1 MDKPKIKILILGSS
15 GMLGNALLRYF
26 SAYEGIEVFGTVRT
40 AEMIECMPTEQHTR
54 IIADIDVG
62 HDEHLFEVFTEV
74 RPDVVV
80 NCIGVV
86 KQLSGATDPL
96 ITIPVNSMLPHRL
109 AKLCTALRA
118 RLVHLGTDC
127 VFSGGKGNYLE
138 SDVPD
143 ATDLYGRSKLLGEV
157 DYLNA
162 LTLRTSLIGHELNS
176 SRSLVDWFLS
186 QEGSVKGYRQ
196 AIFSGLPTVE
206 IARVIHEFVLPNQD
220 LRGVYHLSV
229 DSISKFDLLSLVA
242 KVYNKD
248 IEIIPDDSVVI
259 DRSLDSTRFREATGF
274 KPKPWP
280 QLIQEMHDFR

>member
-1 MDKPKIKILILGSS
+1 
-15 GMLGNALLRYF
+15 MLGGSLLRFF
-26 SAYEGIEVFGTVRT
+26 SLQEAIEVFGTVRT
-40 AEMIECMPTEQHTR
+40 AQISQYLPPERHVQ
-54 IIADIDVG
+54 II
-62 HDEHLFEVFTEV
+62 DEVDAGDDMRLLEVFAEV

-86 KQLSGATDPL
+86 KQLADAEDPL
-96 ITIPVNSMLPHRL
+96 TAIPINSLLPHRL
-109 AKLCTALRA
+109 AKLCAAVGA

-127 VFSGGKGNYLE
+127 VFSGGKGNYFE

-157 DYLNA
+157 DYPNA
-162 LTLRTSLIGHELNS
+162 ITLRTSLIGHELNS

-186 QEGSVKGYRQ
+186 QEGSVKGYQR

-206 IARVIHEFVLPNQD
+206 IARVIHEYVLPSPE

-229 DSISKFDLLSLVA
+229 EPISKFDLLSFVA
-242 KVYNKD
+242 KVYTKD

>member
-1 MDKPKIKILILGSS
+1 MQHVRVLILGAS
-15 GMLGNALLRYF
+15 GMLGSTLLRYF
-26 SAYEGIEVFGTVRT
+26 SAQEGVEVFGTARSAKGIESLFDVRRVR
-40 AEMIECMPTEQHTR
+40 MIG
-54 IIADIDVG
+54 DVDVG
-62 HDEHLFEVFTEV
+62 HEERLCEVFTEV

-86 KQLSGATDPL
+86 KQLADAEDPL
-96 ITIPVNSMLPHRL
+96 TAISINSLLPHRL
-109 AKLCTALRA
+109 AKYCAAVGA

-157 DYLNA
+157 DYPNA

-186 QEGSVKGYRQ
+186 QEGSVKGYRR

-206 IARVIHEFVLPNQD
+206 TARVIHEYVLPNPD

-229 DSISKFDLLSLVA
+229 DPISKFDLLSFVA

>member
-1 MDKPKIKILILGSS
+1 MIRFCKILILGAN
-15 GMLGNALLRYF
+15 GMLGSGLIRYL
-26 SAYEGIEVFGTVRT
+26 SVQKGIKVFGTVRST
-40 AEMIECMPTEQHTR
+40 EMARCLPGERRAQ
-54 IIADIDVG
+54 IIGDVDVADNVRLSQI
-62 HDEHLFEVFTEV
+62 FTEV

-80 NCIGVV
+80 NCIGVI
-86 KQLSGATDPL
+86 KQLADAEDPL
-96 ITIPVNSMLPHRL
+96 IAIPVNSLLPHRL
-109 AKLCTALRA
+109 AKLCAGLGV
-118 RLVHLGTDC
+118 RLLHFGTDC
-127 VFSGGKGNYLE
+127 VFSGVKGNYLE

-143 ATDLYGRSKLLGEV
+143 ATDLYGLSKLLGEV
-157 DYLNA
+157 DYPNA

-186 QEGSVKGYRQ
+186 QEGIVQGYRR

-206 IARVIHEFVLPNQD
+206 IARVIHEYVLPNPD

-229 DSISKFDLLSLVA
+229 DPISKFDLLSLVA